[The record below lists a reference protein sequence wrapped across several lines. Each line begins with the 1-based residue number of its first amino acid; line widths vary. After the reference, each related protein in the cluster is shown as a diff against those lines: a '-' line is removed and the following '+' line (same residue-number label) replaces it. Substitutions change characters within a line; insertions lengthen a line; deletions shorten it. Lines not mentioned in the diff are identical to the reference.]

1 MILLFSQD
9 QFEYTTDII
18 FEWVQH
24 LGGNV
29 RRVNGKELIENKHTM
44 LFSNSSNDCKFN
56 DINLSQVNAIWYR
69 RWLNSEYTLNRN
81 KKVNSYLRKEFHA
94 LTQYFF
100 SYFQEN
106 KWYNR
111 HDYFQE
117 FLSKTE
123 QLSIAKEVG
132 FRIPDTLITN
142 NKNDLIS
149 FLKKHESIIVKPISD
164 VESFYDKSTKKLMG
178 TFTARIT
185 EDYIKANISVHF
197 FPSLFQAEIKKKY
210 ELRIFYDKGH
220 CYPMAIFSSK
230 NEKTSV
236 DFRQYDNQLP
246 NRNVPFKLTSREKYQ
261 IKRFMKKS
269 NLETGSLDIICSR
282 NNELFFLEV
291 NPLGQFGMV
300 SNPCNYYI
308 EKKIANNLIQKD
320 NENK

>member
-18 FEWVQH
+18 FEWIQH
-24 LGGNV
+24 LGGNAK
-29 RRVNGKELIENKHTM
+29 RINGKELIENKHTI
-44 LFSNSSNDCKFN
+44 LFSDQLNDCEFN
-56 DINLSQVNAIWYR
+56 DINLSKVNAIWYR
-69 RWLNSEYTLNRN
+69 RWLNSDYTINRN
-81 KKVNSYLRKEFHA
+81 KKINSYLRKEFYA

-100 SYFQEN
+100 SCFEEN

-111 HDYFQE
+111 HDYFLE

-123 QLSIAKEVG
+123 QLIIAKEVG
-132 FRIPDTLITN
+132 FKIPDTLITN
-142 NKNDLIS
+142 NKKELVT
-149 FLKKHESIIVKPISD
+149 FFKKHGSIIVKPISD
-164 VESFYDKSTKKLMG
+164 VESFYDKPTKKLMG

-185 EDYIKANISVHF
+185 EDYIKEKIPTFF

-210 ELRIFYDKGH
+210 ELRIFYDKGD

-230 NEKTSV
+230 NEKTAV

-246 NRNVPFKLTSREKYQ
+246 NRNIPFQLTLKEENKM
-261 IKRFMKKS
+261 KKFMKKS
-269 NLETGSLDIICSR
+269 NLETGSLDIICSED
-282 NNELFFLEV
+282 NELIFLEV

-308 EKKIANNLIQKD
+308 EKKIAKNLIQKD
-320 NENK
+320 HENK